1 LRGQSR
7 PRDCPGGPT
16 PQRADG
22 VSVYYP
28 FALVELLDVTKTDE
42 HEETGELLLHF
53 LDSDGARVTVRLTP
67 VALDQLRA
75 RLSKP

>member
-1 LRGQSR
+1 MRRGGS
-7 PRDCPGGPT
+7 T
-16 PQRADG
+16 PPRADA

-42 HEETGELLLHF
+42 HEETGELLLYF
-53 LDSDGARVTVRLTP
+53 LDTHGYRVTVRLTP

-75 RLSKP
+75 RLRS

>member
-1 LRGQSR
+1 MWTW
-7 PRDCPGGPT
+7 DCKELPT
-16 PQRADG
+16 PQPEG

-28 FALVELLDVTKTDE
+28 FALVELLDITKTDE

-53 LDSDGARVTVRLTP
+53 LDADRSRVTVRLTP

-75 RLSKP
+75 RLGS